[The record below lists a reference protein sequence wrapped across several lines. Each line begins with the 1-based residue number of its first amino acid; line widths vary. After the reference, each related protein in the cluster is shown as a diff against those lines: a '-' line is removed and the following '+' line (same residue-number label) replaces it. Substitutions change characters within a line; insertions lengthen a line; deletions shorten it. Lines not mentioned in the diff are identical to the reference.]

1 MDKPP
6 IVYKMDKLDPSD
18 PNNNS
23 RVISAK
29 PSIDSMNKSYSLRPR
44 SSIRSHGEIDDDILI
59 NDWRPRGR
67 TKRRPKQ
74 KPPPLSKYRRKTAN
88 ARERSR
94 MREINEAF
102 DTLRRAIPHL
112 THDNSHSEKLTKI
125 TTLRLAMKYIA
136 ALNQVLQ
143 DPEPESDL
151 DSGDYT
157 LSLTPNSLSDH
168 SDLYDQFLNSDL
180 ASTSSTTTNSC
191 PFRSPS
197 DHLSK
202 FDLSSSSLLPT
213 SPNCYSFADDVNSS
227 ASMMDLRQHCLTPT
241 DDFEADL
248 DSFVTSAVDF
258 EELFAS

>member
-1 MDKPP
+1 
-6 IVYKMDKLDPSD
+6 MDKLDTSD

-23 RVISAK
+23 RGI
-29 PSIDSMNKSYSLRPR
+29 PSQPPIDSMNKSYSLRPR
-44 SSIRSHGEIDDDILI
+44 SSMRPHGDLTDDDVIM

-74 KPPPLSKYRRKTAN
+74 KPAPLSKYRRKTAN

-112 THDNSHSEKLTKI
+112 ASENSHSEKLTKI

-136 ALNQVLQ
+136 ALTQVLQ

-151 DSGDYT
+151 DSSGDYT
-157 LSLTPNSLSDH
+157 FSLTPNSLSDH
-168 SDLYDQFLNSDL
+168 SDLYDQFLN
-180 ASTSSTTTNSC
+180 ASSTTSSTATNSC

-197 DHLSK
+197 HDLTK
-202 FDLSSSSLLPT
+202 FELSSSASLLPS
-213 SPNCYSFADDVNSS
+213 SPTCYSFADAAS
-227 ASMMDLRQHCLTPT
+227 ASMLDLRQDCLTPT
-241 DDFEADL
+241 DDFGADL